1 MSWTTNQHPVCSL
14 SPPSRAGVGLPQDP
28 LASSAQTG
36 SVRSLSPT
44 APVQPRQKRVKF
56 TGFVCALCDVTCN
69 SDADVVQHLAS
80 RHHREQQQAGDLRV
94 AAPSH
99 VLPITRPPS
108 LTAAAQLAAIVDLQW
123 PGFAAETVTAMFY
136 LRRRRAISGFY
147 SAQLARTST
156 EEDFANLVLQ
166 QPTYIQEAAK
176 QARERLACV
185 DLPEGTATPTLV
197 LSAASRDKLQID
209 CLHRRLRW
217 TSLRE
222 NWRLLSMVALRCV
235 MDGTAAHL
243 LSDRHS
249 PFLSQLANAVWESA
263 GLPGSPYHWAFH
275 NRLRPRP
282 RDQRQRRHS
291 SSDISNP
298 EFRCDCRPR
307 LQDLHAMYEDV
318 LTELDDWEREMQ
330 HIKSTR
336 ESAARGGAG
345 FTLPADDNLA
355 FSFSGLY
362 FGDDDLDA
370 GHAGADY

>member
-1 MSWTTNQHPVCSL
+1 MR
-14 SPPSRAGVGLPQDP
+14 SP
-28 LASSAQTG
+28 
-36 SVRSLSPT
+36 SPT

-80 RHHREQQQAGDLRV
+80 RHHREQQQAGDQRV
-94 AAPSH
+94 PAPSH

-123 PGFAAETVTAMFY
+123 PGFAAETVNAMFY
-136 LRRRRAISGFY
+136 LRRRRAIGGFH

-185 DLPEGTATPTLV
+185 DLPKGTATPTLV
-197 LSAASRDKLQID
+197 LSAASRHKLQID

-249 PFLSQLANAVWESA
+249 PFSANWRMRSGSLLAYPALPTTGHSTIGYGRDRATSGCVDTALLTSA
-263 GLPGSPYHWAFH
+263 TPS
-275 NRLRPRP
+275 
-282 RDQRQRRHS
+282 
-291 SSDISNP
+291 
-298 EFRCDCRPR
+298 
-307 LQDLHAMYEDV
+307 
-318 LTELDDWEREMQ
+318 
-330 HIKSTR
+330 
-336 ESAARGGAG
+336 SAA
-345 FTLPADDNLA
+345 TADL
-355 FSFSGLY
+355 GCKTCTPCMKMC
-362 FGDDDLDA
+362 
-370 GHAGADY
+370 